1 MRSVF
6 SGAYV
11 VGAPLGLALMAKYG
25 FGPLY
30 LGGTVIMLA
39 MGAIGRWGLRA
50 APRQARGETARA
62 GRKGPWQA
70 IRRARLPGRVWLLL
84 SVILA
89 LGTVI
94 QVYNIDIPLHVTKN
108 LGRSAEL
115 VGWMVG
121 LTAAME
127 IPVMIV
133 AGRAAR
139 RVGSGRLV
147 GASAVLAAAS
157 YCLMAV
163 VSTPGA
169 LLAVAALTGVWQ
181 GVALSIPMVMVQQ
194 ETPGG
199 VGVSSSIYGAVFSG
213 AGLIAGAVTGGSAA
227 LVGYGGV
234 LWACAAL
241 SAAGALG
248 MLARLAFPR
257 AVSPPPRAEP
267 FVQERLLEG
276 P

>member
-1 MRSVF
+1 M
-6 SGAYV
+6 
-11 VGAPLGLALMAKYG
+11 
-25 FGPLY
+25 
-30 LGGTVIMLA
+30 
-39 MGAIGRWGLRA
+39 
-50 APRQARGETARA
+50 
-62 GRKGPWQA
+62 
-70 IRRARLPGRVWLLL
+70 
-84 SVILA
+84 
-89 LGTVI
+89 
-94 QVYNIDIPLHVTKN
+94 YNIDISLHVTKN
-108 LGRSAEL
+108 LGRSAQL

-121 LTAAME
+121 LTAVVE

-139 RVGSGRLV
+139 RLGSGRLV
-147 GASAVLAAAS
+147 GASAVLAVVS

-163 VSTPGA
+163 VSTPEA

-213 AGLIAGAVTGGSAA
+213 AGLIAGAVSGGAAA

-234 LWACAAL
+234 LWVCAAL

-248 MLARLAFPR
+248 MLARLAIPR
-257 AVSPPPRAEP
+257 AVSPAL
-267 FVQERLLEG
+267 VDTG
-276 P
+276 